1 MARYFLVGCSKN
13 KSFARGKA
21 ASRVYHGAL
30 FWLHK
35 ELIKWHQLVAERQNQ
50 TIPGWSIVSAKY
62 GLLQPTDEIEDYN
75 LHIKQMSKELKSK
88 WARLVV
94 KDLMRATGGWRSS
107 KDTIVLLMGAD
118 YATLLEKELLN
129 LGYTVERPLKGLGI
143 GQQKQW
149 LHKEIARL
157 ENLDFDLHKQ
167 QMAQLQNDLELREE
181 LA

>member
-1 MARYFLVGCSKN
+1 
-13 KSFARGKA
+13 
-21 ASRVYHGAL
+21 
-30 FWLHK
+30 
-35 ELIKWHQLVAERQNQ
+35 
-50 TIPGWSIVSAKY
+50 
-62 GLLQPTDEIEDYN
+62 
-75 LHIKQMSKELKSK
+75 
-88 WARLVV
+88 
-94 KDLMRATGGWRSS
+94 
-107 KDTIVLLMGAD
+107 MGAD